1 MKPSDLLLDFGRP
14 VAYYP
19 GLVEFMG
26 SPHAVIFFGQIF
38 YWQDKTISELGVY
51 KSQEE
56 IKKET
61 GLTFSQQ
68 ATARKQLV
76 SRGILIE
83 THKRLQHKVYYRIDC
98 DRLDEI
104 VTSKT
109 TFCDEYEHQSPETK
123 KSISGNGKSDFGTTK
138 SSVGEGVK
146 VDFDLTET
154 TTETTTEITTENI
167 INRENADEKKSQPS
181 SKKTK
186 SQKRAM
192 PEDFAPTEKHQALA
206 NELGVSLQEEFLK
219 FTDHHLSKGSVFA
232 DWGRALNTW
241 LRNASEFKRGQ
252 QRNQT
257 PPKTAVGGYIDCGNG
272 LYIQDW

>member
-1 MKPSDLLLDFGRP
+1 MTPSSNDIQSNRMVQNDP
-14 VAYYP
+14 
-19 GLVEFMG
+19 
-26 SPHAVIFFGQIF
+26 I
-38 YWQDKTISELGVY
+38 
-51 KSQEE
+51 
-56 IKKET
+56 ET
-61 GLTFSQQ
+61 GKLNSSSSSEC
-68 ATARKQLV
+68 AVLNR
-76 SRGILIE
+76 
-83 THKRLQHKVYYRIDC
+83 
-98 DRLDEI
+98 
-104 VTSKT
+104 SKW
-109 TFCDEYEHQSPETK
+109 P
-123 KSISGNGKSDFGTTK
+123 
-138 SSVGEGVK
+138 
-146 VDFDLTET
+146 DL
-154 TTETTTEITTENI
+154 TETTTEITTENI
-167 INRENADEKKSQPS
+167 INRENAGEKKAQPS

-257 PPKTAVGGYIDCGNG
+257 PPKTAIGGYIDCGNG